1 MRVGHFRLFEMG
13 LNETHFDM
21 VAGHLVTSMKELA
34 IPEDLITDVVAVV
47 VPLREVFEDE
57 AKKQA
62 ERATKKKKV

>member
-1 MRVGHFRLFEMG
+1 MRVGHSRLFEIG

-34 IPEDLITDVVAVV
+34 IPEDLINDVVAVV

-57 AKKQA
+57 AKKQV
-62 ERATKKKKV
+62 ERASKKKKV

>member
-13 LNETHFDM
+13 SNETHFDM